1 VKAVAE
7 KFQDGANADAASV
20 ESKRVRLREILRAN
34 SPLIIAYSGG
44 VDSAFLLAEA
54 RRELGDRML
63 GVIADS
69 PSLPRQSLAEA
80 VALARAI
87 GAPVEVVHTHEV
99 ENPDYAANPP
109 NRCYF
114 CKAELF
120 QTLDAL
126 ARSRGYTAI
135 AYGENSDDM
144 HQERPGRSAA
154 AEFRVLA
161 PLRDAGLTKSE
172 IRALSRELGLP
183 TADAPAQPCLSSR
196 IPWGTPVTVDA
207 LALVER
213 GEEHLRGLGFRVFRV
228 RHVIREGEPPRALVQ
243 VAPAELPLAG
253 TLRDKIERGIR
264 AAGYSAVEIDPH
276 GYRGPSL

>member
-1 VKAVAE
+1 MNTTARMDTATDSISV
-7 KFQDGANADAASV
+7 DA
-20 ESKRVRLREILRAN
+20 KRTLLREILRAN
-34 SPLIIAYSGG
+34 APLIIAYSGG

-54 RRELGDRML
+54 RRELGDRVL

-69 PSLPRQSLAEA
+69 PSLPRQALAEA

-87 GAPVEVVHTHEV
+87 GAPLEIVKTLELD
-99 ENPDYAANPP
+99 NPDYAANPP

-126 ARSRGYTAI
+126 ARERGYPAI
-135 AYGENSDDM
+135 AYGENADDM
-144 HQERPGRSAA
+144 KQERPGRRASE
-154 AEFRVLA
+154 EFQIIA
-161 PLRDAGLTKSE
+161 PLRDAGLTKAD
-172 IRALSRELGLP
+172 IRRLSREIGLP

-207 LALVER
+207 LAMVER
-213 GEEHLRGLGFRVFRV
+213 AEEHIRSLGFRVFRV
-228 RHVIREGEPPRALVQ
+228 RHLVKQDAPPAALVQ
-243 VAPAELPLAG
+243 IAPGELALAVNVQ
-253 TLRDKIERGIR
+253 DEIERGVR
-264 AAGYSAVEIDPH
+264 EAGYASVEMDPG